1 MLLFASELVL
11 IEVLMEELDMSETDD
26 MVMLLV
32 SQLLTEES
40 WGALAYSLK

>member
-1 MLLFASELVL
+1 MLLLASELVL

-26 MVMLLV
+26 MVVLLV
-32 SQLLTEES
+32 SQLLKEES